1 MNFIFRI
8 YLFFFF
14 DYSQLCIYM
23 KLSIKKSDFK
33 FIKDRFMFLFRRESC
48 KRPEGTVSI
57 NETAEMRSVQ
67 CSCKPRSLYSIIKN
81 TRNILIIS

>member
-1 MNFIFRI
+1 
-8 YLFFFF
+8 
-14 DYSQLCIYM
+14 M

-67 CSCKPRSLYSIIKN
+67 CSYELHVASKVTLRWKAASEKSIDVSESKRKETEN
-81 TRNILIIS
+81 RRRPSQ